1 MLMNN
6 QLLFVCLWCCVSL
19 DFAIQI
25 NFFSLVLFSAVIHKR
40 RGKKLISKTIKYKL
54 DSSSKMQFAFLSKRH
69 SIFFMENYRFCG
81 KSGNEANNK
90 GWGIIFFCVIM
101 TQCVRKSISDS
112 PLCYDQ
118 KTFWMT
124 RMWKFA
130 PIKFIGNTFKNAE
143 AAVCRC
149 SLGVLTFFSIFTRK
163 HLCWN
168 SIKERLQHIFQQIC
182 ESSFFT
188 EHLRWL
194 LLKMVE

>member
-6 QLLFVCLWCCVSL
+6 QVLFVCLWCCVSL

-90 GWGIIFFCVIM
+90 GWGIIFFLRHYDAMCTKIDKWFTSMLWSENILNDKDVK
-101 TQCVRKSISDS
+101 VRANKVHRKHF
-112 PLCYDQ
+112 Q
-118 KTFWMT
+118 KCRSSRLQMF
-124 RMWKFA
+124 F
-130 PIKFIGNTFKNAE
+130 
-143 AAVCRC
+143 RC
-149 SLGVLTFFSIFTRK
+149 SYIFFDIHKKISVLEL
-163 HLCWN
+163 H
-168 SIKERLQHIFQQIC
+168 
-182 ESSFFT
+182 
-188 EHLRWL
+188 
-194 LLKMVE
+194 